1 MGLLD
6 YTVSHWGAFFVA
18 ALLLNL
24 SPGPDIAYILGQTAK
39 GGKRTGFS
47 AMFGVWTGALVHV
60 VFAVIGLSAIVA
72 TSALAFSLVK
82 WIGAVYLIWLGIQAL
97 RSNSSAYTQQQPAQ
111 GASSSAAY
119 RQGVL
124 LSLIHI

>member
-47 AMFGVWTGALVHV
+47 AMFGAWTGALVHV

-72 TSALAFSLVK
+72 TSHWPFP
-82 WIGAVYLIWLGIQAL
+82 W
-97 RSNSSAYTQQQPAQ
+97 
-111 GASSSAAY
+111 
-119 RQGVL
+119 
-124 LSLIHI
+124 